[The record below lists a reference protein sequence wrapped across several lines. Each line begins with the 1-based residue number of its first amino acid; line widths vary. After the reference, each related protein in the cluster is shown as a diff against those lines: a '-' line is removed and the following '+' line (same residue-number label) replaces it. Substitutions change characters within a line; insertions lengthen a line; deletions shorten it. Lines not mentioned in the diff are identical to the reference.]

1 MVPAVVRLIMSK
13 GAQEAAK
20 KYGSAA
26 VREAQKHIRDL
37 TTKKTPGQAKIEP
50 VTKSQR
56 AARSSARKGAVVGAG
71 AGAVGAGAAYKAGQT
86 SKDNSK
92 KANKPSKKTKDMLN
106 TSYKGRVVSTT
117 KLGKK

>member
-1 MVPAVVRLIMSK
+1 MLPAVVRLIMSK

-56 AARSSARKGAVVGAG
+56 AARSSARKGAVVGGAGVAG
-71 AGAVGAGAAYKAGQT
+71 AGAVYKAGQT

-92 KANKPSKKTKDMLN
+92 KNNKPSKKTQEMLS
-106 TSYKGRVVSTT
+106 TSYKGRAVSTT